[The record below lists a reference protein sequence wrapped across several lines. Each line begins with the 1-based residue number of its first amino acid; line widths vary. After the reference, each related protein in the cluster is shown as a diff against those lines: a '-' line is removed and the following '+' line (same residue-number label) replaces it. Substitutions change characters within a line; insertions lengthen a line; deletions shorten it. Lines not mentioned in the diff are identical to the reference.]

1 MDQSGPLLGHD
12 IPPRLHAPQGV
23 TPLSINMP
31 SATPSIVSAGPSRTA
46 STNPDFH
53 RGFGLDIPEEDE
65 EALRTFGHY
74 EISSLHELK
83 AVEEVDENEDDNTT
97 AGVHTRHASKT
108 SISVPAFPAPVE
120 IHETIE
126 ENVPPEL
133 DQPVH
138 WDLSGRAITPIP
150 YPEDKGTQEMVAE
163 WTGSEGEEAVR
174 KELLSVLLPM
184 LMLLQLYRQWTSTLT
199 HPTKNE
205 LVKPEPNVKLLV

>member
-31 SATPSIVSAGPSRTA
+31 SATPSVGSAGPSRTA

-65 EALRTFGHY
+65 DALRAFGHY
-74 EISSLHELK
+74 EVSSLPNQLSEELDDDENRDQLHELK

-108 SISVPAFPAPVE
+108 SISAPAFPAPIE

-133 DQPVH
+133 EQPVH

-150 YPEDKGTQEMVAE
+150 YPEDKSTQEMVAE
-163 WTGSEGEEAVR
+163 WTGSEAEEAVR
-174 KELLSVLLPM
+174 KKVYVFNPLCLCCFIFTDNGRVL
-184 LMLLQLYRQWTSTLT
+184 
-199 HPTKNE
+199 
-205 LVKPEPNVKLLV
+205 